1 MATRSVLAVLVTLAL
16 AVPFTALSLV
26 LVAAIGKAGELLA
39 TLPVS
44 AWPSLAAEFSGRWPE
59 LAGMVIGQA
68 ALMLILI
75 LARRPEPAS
84 KDV

>member
-1 MATRSVLAVLVTLAL
+1 MSTRSVLAVLVTLAL

-59 LAGMVIGQA
+59 LAGMVVGQA
-68 ALMLILI
+68 AIMIVLL
-75 LARRPEPAS
+75 LARRPEATADQS
-84 KDV
+84 